1 MWSRLFNRGARKGS
15 VTGGGP
21 LIVGPDGRL
30 RMNIRA
36 RRRVSERLAL
46 GLEGARRWLG
56 DRWRRRWV
64 RTTAA
69 VMAVLMVGVGSA
81 WAWMAFRPRTAPDI
95 LHDDLGNVLDFTFV
109 NDGFNDLPLDERL
122 NILEQ
127 LFRRLR
133 GMSQSDSAYMAA
145 FAAGLTGRL
154 RQQVEENMRRLMVD
168 MWVDQATRYRE
179 VSAADRGR
187 YLDEA
192 FIRMMRMGER
202 VSGFELRGT
211 DQELLERARRDARR
225 DEQRL
230 REMDASGRMP
240 GMDRMGDRIF
250 TEVQRGSAHAGPAE
264 RANMARFMRDMTR
277 NLRGQDIDT
286 GRPLDPGERPPGT
299 PGTPNPPAP
308 PTPPAG

>member
-1 MWSRLFNRGARKGS
+1 MWSRLFNRGARRGR

-36 RRRVSERLAL
+36 RRRLSERLAV

-64 RTTAA
+64 RVGVAA
-69 VMAVLMVGVGSA
+69 AAVLMIGVGSA
-81 WAWMAFRPRTAPDI
+81 WAWVAFRPRATPDI

-109 NDGFNDLPLDERL
+109 HDGFNDLPLEERL

-154 RQQVEENMRRLMVD
+154 RRQVEENLRRLMVD
-168 MWVDQATRYRE
+168 LWVDQATRYRE
-179 VSAADRGR
+179 VPAAERGR

-192 FIRMMRMGER
+192 FIRMMRLGER
-202 VSGFELRGT
+202 VSGFEVRGT

-230 REMDASGRMP
+230 RELDAAGRMP
-240 GMDRMGDRIF
+240 GMDRMGERIF

-277 NLRGQDIDT
+277 HLRGQDLDT
-286 GRPLDPGERPPGT
+286 GRPLEPGQRPP
-299 PGTPNPPAP
+299 PSAP
-308 PTPPAG
+308 PTPPTPPAPPSR